1 MEKEIEGTKLKEN
14 SKTKKNIETY
24 SDKTLCVPSTTIAL
38 KNLYKTSDRRLQLP
52 LGNGIAKKY

>member
-1 MEKEIEGTKLKEN
+1 MEKEIEGTKSNEH

-38 KNLYKTSDRRLQLP
+38 KNLYKTCD
-52 LGNGIAKKY
+52 GDFNCH